1 MTRAHR
7 ILSKADRDGTTRHIA
22 PALERGDIELISD
35 RRSRFA
41 WNPGE
46 DLAPTVRR
54 HADAA
59 AGAA

>member
-7 ILSKADRDGTTRHIA
+7 ILSKADRDGTTRHMA
-22 PALERGDIELISD
+22 PALERGELELLSD

-46 DLAPTVRR
+46 EGGTALAVSI
-54 HADAA
+54 HLL
-59 AGAA
+59 